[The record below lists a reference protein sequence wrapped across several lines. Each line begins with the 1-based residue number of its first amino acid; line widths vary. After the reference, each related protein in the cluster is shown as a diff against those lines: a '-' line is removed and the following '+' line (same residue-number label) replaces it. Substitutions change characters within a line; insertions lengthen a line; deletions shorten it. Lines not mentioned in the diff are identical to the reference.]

1 MKSIAAINE
10 NAQPGA
16 SQNSGLKVISFNRS
30 VRESQST
37 LALKLLKEY
46 SNITNMEHTVDKYH
60 ALTNW
65 REKVSIVLGNMSE
78 ANLAELQ
85 S

>member
-10 NAQPGA
+10 NTQPNAGF
-16 SQNSGLKVISFNRS
+16 KVISFNRS
-30 VRESQST
+30 VRESQSK
-37 LALKLLKEY
+37 LALKLLQEY
-46 SNITNMEHTVDKYH
+46 SNIENMDPAIEKYH
-60 ALTNW
+60 ALLNW

-78 ANLAELQ
+78 ANFAELQ